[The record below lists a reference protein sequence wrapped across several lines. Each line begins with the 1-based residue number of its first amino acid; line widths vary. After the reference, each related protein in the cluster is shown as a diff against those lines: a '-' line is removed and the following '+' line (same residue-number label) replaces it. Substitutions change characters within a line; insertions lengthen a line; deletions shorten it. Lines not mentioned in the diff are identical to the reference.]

1 MSKARVQYEYFLK
14 YLFKLYF
21 QDILMNYTLDVLK
34 DTNVQ
39 HKPGKKDQPL
49 GVMFLTGEFHN
60 MTKPAIQIW

>member
-1 MSKARVQYEYFLK
+1 M
-14 YLFKLYF
+14 
-21 QDILMNYTLDVLK
+21 LK

-60 MTKPAIQIW
+60 MTKPAIQIWWVSV